1 MSPPPYFITASY
13 IPEDR
18 WAFIDIGI
26 SLLKSTELY
35 MSLEMNEMNLFPTPS
50 GALGAPSEVILHTSY
65 TMA

>member
-1 MSPPPYFITASY
+1 MSPPYFITASY

-35 MSLEMNEMNLFPTPS
+35 MSLEMNEMNLFPTPL